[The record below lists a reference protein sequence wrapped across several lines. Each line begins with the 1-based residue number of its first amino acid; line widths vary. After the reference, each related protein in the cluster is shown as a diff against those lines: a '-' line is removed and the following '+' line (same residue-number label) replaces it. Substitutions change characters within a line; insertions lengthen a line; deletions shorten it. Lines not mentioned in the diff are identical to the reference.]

1 MLCYVT
7 LLTVRELFYILVSI
21 CAIIFCFFPISD
33 INKLKNY
40 HIKTYF
46 NTTQIFYE
54 ENKLMHLN
62 TNNSF
67 LNEDNNEIYIN
78 FFNKYNLIDGDKLFS
93 SEKIESPLMN
103 LYRLNIAN
111 IILFIL
117 CLIPSIIIFIF
128 VISEGKDIID
138 SDDGDNGFFFFITT
152 GIFILRFII
161 IVILFGI

>member
-1 MLCYVT
+1 
-7 LLTVRELFYILVSI
+7 
-21 CAIIFCFFPISD
+21 
-33 INKLKNY
+33 
-40 HIKTYF
+40 
-46 NTTQIFYE
+46 
-54 ENKLMHLN
+54 MHLN

-78 FFNKYNLIDGDKLFS
+78 FFNKYNLTNGDELFS

-128 VISEGKDIID
+128 VIVEGEDNIEG
-138 SDDGDNGFFFFITT
+138 DDGDNGGFLYITT